1 MATIRLLYLF
11 DVGLLCAMA
20 NIDAKIILEG
30 NDIFID
36 FEGSLTEQLVVN
48 ELKNNITQDVFY
60 WSESEGKKEA
70 TYVIQLDGNN
80 IPIEVKQ
87 NEKVESSGL
96 KAFIEKYNTNINIRT
111 SMDDYKEEKRLIN
124 VPLYLVGD
132 LREILKDK

>member
-1 MATIRLLYLF
+1 MY
-11 DVGLLCAMA
+11 
-20 NIDAKIILEG
+20 
-30 NDIFID
+30 
-36 FEGSLTEQLVVN
+36 
-48 ELKNNITQDVFY
+48 
-60 WSESEGKKEA
+60 ESEGKKEA

>member
-1 MATIRLLYLF
+1 
-11 DVGLLCAMA
+11 MA
-20 NIDAKIILEG
+20 NIDDKIILEG

-36 FEGSLTEQLVVN
+36 FEGTLTEQLVVN
-48 ELKNNITQDVFY
+48 ELKNNITQEVFY
-60 WSESEGKKEA
+60 WSQSEGKKEA

-111 SMDDYKEEKRLIN
+111 SMDDYKEEKKLIN

-132 LREILKDK
+132 LKEILKDK

>member
-1 MATIRLLYLF
+1 
-11 DVGLLCAMA
+11 MA
-20 NIDAKIILEG
+20 NIDDKIILEG

-36 FEGSLTEQLVVN
+36 FEGTLTEQLVVN

-70 TYVIQLDGNN
+70 TYVIQLDGSN